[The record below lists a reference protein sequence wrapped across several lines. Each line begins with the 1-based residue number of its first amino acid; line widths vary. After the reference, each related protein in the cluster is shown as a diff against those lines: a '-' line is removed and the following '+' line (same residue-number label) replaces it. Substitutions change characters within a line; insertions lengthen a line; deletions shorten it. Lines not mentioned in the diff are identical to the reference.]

1 MLSRGHFE
9 EVASVELPRS
19 RQTLEEGQRIGA
31 PGTGGR
37 GTRARG
43 SSCLV
48 GAGPPSAPRER
59 IVQLLFVGL
68 GESVSV
74 PGVVSGSTGW
84 GTDPASWWR
93 RYQCPP
99 QRETGQ
105 RWGRGDFFFFFLH
118 RFPLVS
124 SGRAAPAW
132 RSSAPFLSLAPR
144 PAPLAA
150 PASPSPLSG
159 ALGCLLQAEAGWDRT
174 LASEVPQPLRT

>member
-68 GESVSV
+68 GQSVSV

-105 RWGRGDFFFFFLH
+105 RWGRGDFFFFF
-118 RFPLVS
+118 FFAPVPL
-124 SGRAAPAW
+124 GLLGEG
-132 RSSAPFLSLAPR
+132 SASLALFGSVPVTC
-144 PAPLAA
+144 
-150 PASPSPLSG
+150 SPSRS
-159 ALGCLLQAEAGWDRT
+159 LGRPSVAFATVWSPRLLAPGGGG
-174 LASEVPQPLRT
+174 LGPHPSI

>member
-105 RWGRGDFFFFFLH
+105 RWGRGDFFFFFCTGS
-118 RFPLVS
+118 PWS
-124 SGRAAPAW
+124 
-132 RSSAPFLSLAPR
+132 PR
-144 PAPLAA
+144 GGQRQP
-150 PASPSPLSG
+150 G
-159 ALGCLLQAEAGWDRT
+159 ALRLRSCHLLPVPLPWPPQRRLRHCLE
-174 LASEVPQPLRT
+174 P

>member
-1 MLSRGHFE
+1 MGD
-9 EVASVELPRS
+9 RS
-19 RQTLEEGQRIGA
+19 RV
-31 PGTGGR
+31 
-37 GTRARG
+37 
-43 SSCLV
+43 LV
-48 GAGPPSAPRER
+48 EA
-59 IVQLLFVGL
+59 
-68 GESVSV
+68 VSV
-74 PGVVSGSTGW
+74 PSSARDRAAVG
-84 GTDPASWWR
+84 A
-93 RYQCPP
+93 
-99 QRETGQ
+99 
-105 RWGRGDFFFFFLH
+105 RGFFFFFLH